1 VPPDIGLYVEDMI
14 EAATRLASYTDG
26 LDFDGFGGDPRTID
40 AVVRN
45 LEILG
50 EAAKRVPDDVRRQA
64 AEIDWRKIAGMR
76 DVLAHAYFQVDLQI
90 VWDAATNKVPELV
103 EPLRRLLADLGPA

>member
-1 VPPDIGLYVEDMI
+1 MPRDIGLYLEDMI
-14 EAATRLASYTDG
+14 EAATRLADYTNG
-26 LDFDGFGGDPRTID
+26 FEFDAFAKDARSVD

-50 EAAKRVPDDVRRQA
+50 EAAKRVPDATRERA
-64 AEIDWRKIAGMR
+64 PEIDWRKIAGMR
-76 DVLAHAYFQVDLQI
+76 DVLAPAYFQIDLQI

-103 EPLRRLLADLGPA
+103 EPLRRLLMDLGSN

>member
-1 VPPDIGLYVEDMI
+1 MPRDIGLYVEDMI

-26 LDFDGFGGDPRTID
+26 LDFESFAGDPRTID

-45 LEILG
+45 LEIFG
-50 EAAKRVPDDVRRQA
+50 EAAKRVPDDVRGKA
-64 AEIDWRKIAGMR
+64 ADIDWRKMAGMR
-76 DVLAHAYFQVDLQI
+76 DVLAHAYFKVDLQI

-103 EPLRRLLADLGPA
+103 KPLRRLLARLGPG

>member
-1 VPPDIGLYVEDMI
+1 MPRDIGLYLEDMI
-14 EAATRLASYTDG
+14 EAATRLATYTDE
-26 LDFDGFGGDPRTID
+26 LDFDGFAGDPRTVD

-50 EAAKRVPDDVRRQA
+50 EAAKRVPDDIRERA
-64 AEIDWRKIAGMR
+64 EEIDWRKIAGMR
-76 DVLAHAYFQVDLQI
+76 DVLAHAYFQVDRQI

-103 EPLRRLLADLGPA
+103 EPLRRLLGELGTD